1 MALKGELLLR
11 VLGHGLARVAK
22 RSGAFCQVSGLSYTY
37 DPEGPVGGRIIE
49 ARIGDADIRPER
61 YYRVALP
68 SFILS
73 GGDGFTM
80 FEKTLI
86 LHGSATAP
94 KDVVVLADYCRKLG
108 RVDSRIEGRITVLS
122 SSADTRKTGN

>member
-1 MALKGELLLR
+1 M
-11 VLGHGLARVAK
+11 
-22 RSGAFCQVSGLSYTY
+22 SYTY
-37 DPEGPVGGRIIE
+37 DSEGPVGGRIIE
-49 ARIGDADIRPER
+49 ARVGGAEIRPER

-86 LHGSATAP
+86 LNGSATAP
-94 KDVVVLADYCRKLG
+94 EDVVVLADYCRKLG

-122 SSADTRKTGN
+122 SSADTRKTGNWGELLGRFVVRNSKKIESQSLNYRRKEN